1 MPSLTIF
8 YPPLTRFDLENSLVP
23 FSGTPGNMFK
33 HRTLDLIPDLT
44 YDIRLPESRGFLATP
59 RTDFCLVLGA
69 DACGK
74 VLGDRNINKH
84 RGFRKS
90 YGNVPTIVTYS
101 HMDCW
106 DFRDDDDESGA
117 GDNDKDVSVT
127 RRSNYLFW
135 ALADFRKLFKPI
147 RPHSARQT
155 IFKPDLQLVNSLL
168 DRAPSDL
175 FVSLDIET
183 RPQDNTLDCIG
194 LGFFV
199 KSTWYLYIIP
209 IYGPDHLLVYSQ
221 RDLAGF
227 WRALTSALLSGR
239 IIWIGHNLA
248 FDLSILH
255 HYYRL
260 PFPRRIHDTMLC
272 MHRDNPFTDKSLA
285 HAISLYT
292 DSTDNHK
299 GDFCPNIS
307 QVHFTKLLKYNSD
320 DVYWTGE
327 VALRQLENVSRRADY
342 QQVNDSQYVCLVM
355 SFTGIE
361 INTTQ
366 LESEKSRLTLKAAQ
380 LERVIRILTGRP
392 NFNPNSGQQIA
403 QYFYDTL
410 TYEPPSLTDSGAPA
424 TDEKSL
430 LKLQLK
436 QSNPIIPLILA
447 FKETSKELSML
458 NFKPYEPFKN
468 TLVGSAH

>member
-8 YPPLTRFDLENSLVP
+8 YPSLTRFDTENSLIP

-33 HRTLDLIPDLT
+33 HRTLDLIPSLQ
-44 YDIRLPESRGFLATP
+44 YDIRLPESRGFLAAP

-90 YGNVPTIVTYS
+90 YCNIPTIVTYS

-106 DFRDDDDESGA
+106 DFKDDDDESDA

-135 ALADFRKLFKPI
+135 ALTDFRKLFQPVK
-147 RPHSARQT
+147 PHSARVT
-155 IFKPDLQLVNSLL
+155 DLRPNLGTVSSLL

-175 FVSLDIET
+175 LISLDIET

-194 LGFFV
+194 LGFYV
-199 KSTWYLYIIP
+199 NRTWYIYTVP
-209 IYGPDHLLVYSQ
+209 IYGPDHLLVHSQ
-221 RDLAGF
+221 RDLATF
-227 WRALTSALLSGR
+227 WRSLSTALLNPQ

-285 HAISLYT
+285 HAISFYT
-292 DSTDNHK
+292 DAGDNHK

-307 QVHFTKLLKYNSD
+307 QAHFAKLLKYNSD

-327 VALRQLENVSRRADY
+327 VALRQLENVSRLADY
-342 QQVNDSQYVCLVM
+342 QQVNDSQYVCLIM

-361 INTTQ
+361 INAPQ
-366 LESEKSRLTLKAAQ
+366 LEVEKDRLTLKAQQ
-380 LERVIRILTGRP
+380 LERIIRILTGRP
-392 NFNPNSGQQIA
+392 SFNPNSGQQIA

-410 TYEPPSLTDSGAPA
+410 TYEPPALTDSGAPA

-436 QSNPIIPLILA
+436 QANPIIPLILA

-458 NFKPYEPFKN
+458 NFKPYERIATSQATSK
-468 TLVGSAH
+468 V

>member
-1 MPSLTIF
+1 
-8 YPPLTRFDLENSLVP
+8 
-23 FSGTPGNMFK
+23 MFK
-33 HRTLDLIPDLT
+33 HRTLDLIPSLQ
-44 YDIRLPESRGFLATP
+44 YDIRLPESRNFLAP
-59 RTDFCLVLGA
+59 PVTDFALVLGA

-74 VLGDRNINKH
+74 VLGDRNLNKH
-84 RGFRKS
+84 RGFRK
-90 YGNVPTIVTYS
+90 YYHRVPTIATYS
-101 HMDCW
+101 HIDCW
-106 DFRDDDDESGA
+106 DFRDDESDESDS
-117 GDNDKDVSVT
+117 DNDKDVSVT
-127 RRSNYLFW
+127 RRANYLFW
-135 ALADFRKLFKPI
+135 ALTDFRKLFQPA

-168 DRAPSDL
+168 DRAPDDL

-209 IYGPDHLLVYSQ
+209 IYGPDNLLVYSQ
-221 RDLAGF
+221 RDLARF
-227 WRALTSALLSGR
+227 WRSFTAALLSRR

-272 MHRDNPFTDKSLA
+272 MHRDNPFADKSLA

-292 DSTDNHK
+292 DAGDNHK
-299 GDFCPNIS
+299 GDFCPNTS
-307 QVHFTKLLKYNSD
+307 QANFAKLLKYNSD

-327 VALRQLENVSRRADY
+327 VALRQRANESRRADY
-342 QQVNDSQYVCLVM
+342 RQVNDSQYVCLIM

-361 INTTQ
+361 INTPQ
-366 LESEKSRLTLKAAQ
+366 LEAEKERLTLKAAQ
-380 LERVIRILTGRP
+380 LERVIRILTGRE

-403 QYFYDTL
+403 QYFYEHL
-410 TYEPPSLTDSGAPA
+410 TYEPPAYTDSGAPA

-436 QSNPIIPLILA
+436 QPNPIIPLILSY
-447 FKETSKELSML
+447 KETSKELSML
-458 NFKPYEPFKN
+458 SFKPYEPSQIA
-468 TLVGSAH
+468 LVGSTH

>member
-8 YPPLTRFDLENSLVP
+8 YPPLTRFDIENSLVL

-44 YDIRLPESRGFLATP
+44 YDIRLPESRGFLAPT
-59 RTDFCLVLGA
+59 RTDFNLVLGA

-90 YGNVPTIVTYS
+90 YCNVPTIVTYS

-106 DFRDDDDESGA
+106 DFRDDDDESDA

-135 ALADFRKLFKPI
+135 ALTDFAKLFKPI
-147 RPHSARQT
+147 KPHSARVT
-155 IFKPDLQLVNSLL
+155 DLRPDLRTVCSLL

-175 FVSLDIET
+175 LISLDIET

-194 LGFFV
+194 LGFYV
-199 KSTWYLYIIP
+199 KSTWYIYTVP
-209 IYGPDHLLVYSQ
+209 IYGPDHLLVHSQ
-221 RDLAGF
+221 RDLALF
-227 WRALTSALLSGR
+227 WRSLTAALLSGR
-239 IIWIGHNLA
+239 ILWIGHNLA

-285 HAISLYT
+285 HAISFYT
-292 DSTDNHK
+292 DSGENHK

-307 QVHFTKLLKYNSD
+307 QAHFAKLLKYNSD

-327 VALRQLENVSRRADY
+327 VALRQMADASRRADY

-380 LERVIRILTGRP
+380 LERIIRILTGRE

-403 QYFYDTL
+403 SYFYDLL

-436 QSNPIIPLILA
+436 QPNPIIPLILA

-458 NFKPYEPFKN
+458 SFKPYERLLTK
-468 TLVGSAH
+468 V